1 MSFGKQRSKA
11 RCDRYPAVDET
22 ALFKMHP
29 VLIFRHAQGS
39 MSELS
44 VGEAIILSTAHLMLV
59 SGSEPH
65 RNILLKAQG
74 TFGTSAA
81 MNVMHEHPLASLGAF
96 KNRNVSLFC
105 EISVLLKGIGDAT

>member
-1 MSFGKQRSKA
+1 MSFGKQRSEA
-11 RCDRYPAVDET
+11 GRGRYPAVDET
-22 ALFKMHP
+22 APLKMHP

-59 SGSEPH
+59 SGAEPH

-74 TFGTSAA
+74 AFGTSAA
-81 MNVMHEHPLASLGAF
+81 MKAMHEHPLA
-96 KNRNVSLFC
+96 
-105 EISVLLKGIGDAT
+105 